1 MKRVISTQAI
11 MANGKT
17 TYTGLFTSEGIP
29 AEVELVCVL
38 SPKMMRKNMSADLL
52 PRTRSRQ
59 YAGTTETAMIV
70 RSITTVMR
78 R

>member
-29 AEVELVCVL
+29 AEV
-38 SPKMMRKNMSADLL
+38 RLL
-52 PRTRSRQ
+52 IGNYPRR
-59 YAGTTETAMIV
+59 
-70 RSITTVMR
+70 
-78 R
+78 